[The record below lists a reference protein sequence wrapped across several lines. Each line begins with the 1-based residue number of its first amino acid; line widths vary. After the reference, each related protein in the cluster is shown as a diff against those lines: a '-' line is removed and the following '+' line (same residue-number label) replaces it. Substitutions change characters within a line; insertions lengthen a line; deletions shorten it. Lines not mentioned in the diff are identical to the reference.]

1 MLRETKH
8 PRNSS
13 RPAFPGHCGI
23 PIVHGVNNGAARIL
37 VVDDEPT
44 VREVVVHYLERDGFV
59 VHQLDRGD
67 LADEAIATFQPDLI
81 VLDIMLPGRS
91 GLDVL
96 RAIGP
101 KKIPVI
107 MLTARVEEADR
118 VLGLELGA
126 DDYVTKPFSPREL
139 VARVRTVLRRA
150 QSVSGSDDTLRFD
163 DLIIE
168 PRSREVTLGR
178 DVVALT
184 AKEFDLLAFL
194 ATSPR
199 QVFSRSQL
207 LRGVWDSSPEYQDPA
222 TVTVHVRRLRNKIE
236 ADPENPRWIT
246 TVWGVGY
253 RFES

>member
-1 MLRETKH
+1 MD
-8 PRNSS
+8 
-13 RPAFPGHCGI
+13 
-23 PIVHGVNNGAARIL
+23 GVNNGAARIL

-67 LADEAIATFQPDLI
+67 LVDEAINTFQPDLI
-81 VLDIMLPGRS
+81 VLDIMLPGLS

-101 KKIPVI
+101 NKIPVI

-139 VARVRTVLRRA
+139 VARVHTVLRRA
-150 QSVSGSDDTLRFD
+150 QPVSGSDDTLRFG

-168 PRSREVTLGR
+168 PRAREVTLGSH
-178 DVVALT
+178 VVALT

-194 ATSPR
+194 AMSPR

-207 LRGVWDSSPEYQDPA
+207 LQGVWDSSPEFQDPA